1 MENQTVVNLI
11 SPLASDFE
19 RNNNKK
25 KRVVKIKAGE
35 RDWEWENDR
44 QPHEQW
50 FVSQRQK
57 IWTIHTSNT
66 NSNRLIS
73 DDIIYPLKSPITYKY
88 TILLFGI
95 PPFLANINFFAKK
108 LNILTMNPH
117 YIKKNL
123 LNIRALQKIV
133 FEW

>member
-57 IWTIHTSNT
+57 NMDNT
-66 NSNRLIS
+66 HKQHKQQSI
-73 DDIIYPLKSPITYKY
+73 DI
-88 TILLFGI
+88 
-95 PPFLANINFFAKK
+95 
-108 LNILTMNPH
+108 
-117 YIKKNL
+117 
-123 LNIRALQKIV
+123 
-133 FEW
+133 